1 MFSIILW
8 SSLTRQNK
16 KDTLID
22 VDARGRLIALL
33 FHSVKSSSKMIPP
46 FPERINPNLVLTL
59 SVGLRGTRSQYPKK

>member
-22 VDARGRLIALL
+22 VDFRGRLIALL
-33 FHSVKSSSKMIPP
+33 FHSVESSFKMIPP